1 MLSRLRGQGLPR
13 EDGGR
18 GDLYAV
24 LEVGVPSEVGAEE
37 NKAWEDLAKMSRWR
51 PKGRD

>member
-1 MLSRLRGQGLPR
+1 MPR

-24 LEVGVPSEVGAEE
+24 LEIEVPPEVGPEERKLWEKLAAE
-37 NKAWEDLAKMSRWR
+37 SRWR
-51 PKGRD
+51 PGARG